1 MRSTAR
7 NIAYDGT
14 ERIGSRRLVVT
25 RTKHLKDLSLVRV
38 KLVKRH
44 LSDRTGEAV
53 CECSEK
59 RQHGF
64 AFVGHGFPRHLRLNR
79 KDK

>member
-25 RTKHLKDLSLVRV
+25 RTKHLKDLRLVRI
-38 KLVKRH
+38 KLVTRH
-44 LSDRTGEAV
+44 LSNRTGEAV
-53 CECSEK
+53 GECPEK
-59 RQHGF
+59 LQHGF
-64 AFVGHGFPRHLRLNR
+64 AFVGHGYPVIQ
-79 KDK
+79 D